1 MWWWT
6 IDRSLR
12 YQHGRGIALLI
23 VRVRTNR
30 VVDLEPA
37 LRGLRRGVANHFNRS
52 KSDTT
57 T

>member
-1 MWWWT
+1 MQVTMWWWT

-37 LRGLRRGVANHFNRS
+37 LRGLR
-52 KSDTT
+52 
-57 T
+57 